1 MSDEP
6 TGEADGEA
14 DGEERPAAARSG
26 SRWPWFVGVA
36 AVLGV
41 VLWLLR
47 GGPVDGDGG
56 DAVTGGSGAQV
67 EPGGSGGVVADGP
80 VARVRGQVWLEVP
93 VEGAPPPV
101 DVVLPTTGGETAA
114 FGPAT
119 GTGVDMDT
127 DTDTGTAGGF
137 DDAEWE
143 PPTVELVAPEVG
155 TCRVLAWQS
164 GVQVGGPLVC
174 EDDGSFELA
183 LHPGVSGRTAF
194 EVLVTDRLRGVIEVE
209 VPEGGLGR
217 LPAIA
222 LGVASVVA
230 GQVVDIRG
238 DPVSGATFEAMP
250 WPNLEEPE
258 PWRTVSDAEGM
269 FRFDTVPPGPL
280 TMRVAAEGF
289 SPSVASA
296 IAPQEDVLVT
306 LGALIDLNGKVVGQ
320 PEALA
325 RTRVRLEGSAI
336 WPAIET
342 NVDPETGA
350 FTFEAIPDGV
360 YAVEAI
366 TPAADNDPDAA
377 ELASFP
383 LENVTPELEVTLA
396 LGPAVRAR
404 VQVVDPRGEPVPEAR
419 VTLANASVGLLS
431 RIATTDLE
439 GRAAPGPVVPG
450 PYVLRAEADGFLPAE
465 PLAITLEPPDPDAG
479 DEPPIFTLTLLR
491 PGSIA
496 GIVVDEDGRPVA
508 DAVVEYEAEHLH
520 SAGESEARAQMFAA
534 ALTQVGSLGVTVG
547 PVPPIPLLG
556 AAEDAGTDSL
566 LTEADGTFVLEL
578 LAPGTYRLAAYH
590 GRYAHSESV
599 SVGVSAGT
607 TKGGVRLV
615 LRRGHALTGRVLGGN
630 ARPLAG
636 VEVAAGDGS
645 VAFTDDRGVFDLGLR
660 RGAQKLVLRAPGYA
674 PLSSTV
680 NVRGPTDVEL
690 TLREANAIVEGRIE
704 GENGEV
710 LVDARVTLR
719 PRDGLSATRVTWTDA
734 KGLYRFENVPP
745 GAAEIEVDHPEHA
758 ATSANLTVDET
769 GSGRPA
775 PVDIAMD
782 RGWGLDVLVRRVGS
796 REPIEGAR
804 VIAAGRSALT
814 DADGRASLD
823 NLTGADVRVK
833 IEAAD
838 LTGWGGR
845 VTRPDA
851 GRAELSVELTD
862 GGSLA
867 GRITDYRGDPVP
879 GAKLVVKDADGA
891 VVATTHSDAEGRWDA
906 PGLPEGDYEVSATP
920 PGARDDELAPDA
932 QSTDIRRGHVTRG
945 VDLRF
950 DRR

>member
-6 TGEADGEA
+6 DGEG
-14 DGEERPAAARSG
+14 DGGGGTP
-26 SRWPWFVGVA
+26 SRWPWVAGVLVALVGLLWLARVGGGAEGGEGSATDGVVGV
-36 AVLGV
+36 
-41 VLWLLR
+41 
-47 GGPVDGDGG
+47 DGG
-56 DAVTGGSGAQV
+56 DGA
-67 EPGGSGGVVADGP
+67 ESGGVPDGP
-80 VARVRGQVWLEVP
+80 VARVRGQVWVEVP
-93 VEGAPPPV
+93 VAGEAPAV
-101 DVVLPTTGGETAA
+101 EVVLPTGGETGGET
-114 FGPAT
+114 GWETGWEDGESGT
-119 GTGVDMDT
+119 GTG
-127 DTDTGTAGGF
+127 TGTESGF
-137 DDAEWE
+137 DDEEGEVPA
-143 PPTVELVAPEVG
+143 VALVSPEVG

-164 GVQVGGPLVC
+164 GVAVGGPTPC
-174 EDDGSFELA
+174 EADGSFELA
-183 LHPGVSGRTAF
+183 MKPGAFGRTAF
-194 EVLVTDRLRGVIEVE
+194 EILVTGRLRGVIEVD

-217 LPAIA
+217 LPAVA
-222 LGVASVVA
+222 LGVASLVA

-238 DPVSGATFEAMP
+238 DPVPGATFEAMP

-289 SPSVASA
+289 APSVASA
-296 IAPQEDVLVT
+296 IAPQDDVLVT
-306 LGALIDLNGKVVGQ
+306 LGALIDLRGKVVGQ
-320 PEALA
+320 PEVLA

-342 NVDPETGA
+342 EVDPDTGA
-350 FTFEAIPDGV
+350 FTFETIPDGI
-360 YAVEAI
+360 YAVEAF
-366 TPAADNDPDAA
+366 AAVPDDRLDDPDAR

-404 VQVVDPRGEPVPEAR
+404 VQVVDPGGEPVPDAR

-431 RIATTDLE
+431 RIATTDAE

-465 PLAITLEPPDPDAG
+465 PLAITLDAPDPEHPEAT
-479 DEPPIFTLTLLR
+479 PVFTLTLLR
-491 PGSIA
+491 PGALA

-534 ALTQVGSLGVTVG
+534 ALTQIGSLGVTVG

-566 LTEADGTFVLEL
+566 LTESDGTFRIDL
-578 LAPGTYRLAAYH
+578 LAPGTYRLGAYH
-590 GRYAHSESV
+590 GRYAHSDSV
-599 SVGVSAGT
+599 SVTLAAGV
-607 TKGGVRLV
+607 TKTGVKLV
-615 LRRGHALTGRVLGGN
+615 LRRGHLLTGRVLGGN
-630 ARPLAG
+630 ARPLPG
-636 VEVAAGDGS
+636 VEVRAEDGS

-660 RGAQKLVLRAPGYA
+660 RGVQQLVLRKPGYA
-674 PLSSTV
+674 PLSTTV

-690 TLREANAIVEGRIE
+690 TLREAKAIVEGRIA

-734 KGLYRFENVPP
+734 KGLYRFEDVPP
-745 GAAEIEVDHPEHA
+745 GPAEIEVDHPDHA
-758 ATSANLTVDET
+758 ATSASLTVDEGDT
-769 GSGRPA
+769 GRPD

-782 RGWGLDVLVRRVGS
+782 RGWGLDVLVRRQGS

-814 DADGRASLD
+814 DAEGRAALD
-823 NLTGADVRVK
+823 NLTGEDVRVK

-838 LTGWGGR
+838 LTGWAGQAA
-845 VTRPDA
+845 RPDA
-851 GRAELSVELTD
+851 GRAEVSVELTD
-862 GGSLA
+862 GGSLS
-867 GRITDYRGDPVP
+867 GRVTDYRGDPVP
-879 GAKLVVKDADGA
+879 GAKIEVRDASGA
-891 VVATTHSDAEGRWDA
+891 VLATTHSDAKGHWDA
-906 PGLPEGDYEVSATP
+906 PGLPEGDYEVTATP
-920 PGARDDELAPDA
+920 PGARSEELAPDA

>member
-6 TGEADGEA
+6 DGEG
-14 DGEERPAAARSG
+14 DGGGATP
-26 SRWPWFVGVA
+26 SRWPWVAGVLVALVG
-36 AVLGV
+36 
-41 VLWLLR
+41 VLWLAR
-47 GGPVDGDGG
+47 VGGGAEGDGDSATDEVGADDG
-56 DAVTGGSGAQV
+56 SEGAGSGAV
-67 EPGGSGGVVADGP
+67 PDGP

-93 VEGAPPPV
+93 VDPEPPPV
-101 DVVLPTTGGETAA
+101 EMVLETEGDSEWGDGESS
-114 FGPAT
+114 T
-119 GTGVDMDT
+119 GTEVDDG
-127 DTDTGTAGGF
+127 DEDG
-137 DDAEWE
+137 DWE
-143 PPTVELVAPEVG
+143 PPAVALASPEPG
-155 TCRVLAWQS
+155 TCRVVAWQS
-164 GVQVGGPLVC
+164 GTRVGGPTPC

-183 LHPGVSGRTAF
+183 LHPGVFGRTAF
-194 EVLVTDRLRGVIEVE
+194 EILVTGRLRGVIEVD

-222 LGVASVVA
+222 LGVASLVA

-238 DPVSGATFEAMP
+238 DPVPGATFEAMP

-258 PWRTVSDAEGM
+258 PWRTVSDADGM

-296 IAPQEDVLVT
+296 IAPQDDVLVT
-306 LGALIDLNGKVVGQ
+306 LGALIDLQGKVVGQ
-320 PEALA
+320 PEVLA

-342 NVDPETGA
+342 AVDPDTGA
-350 FTFEAIPDGV
+350 FTFETIPDGI
-360 YAVEAI
+360 YAVEAFA
-366 TPAADNDPDAA
+366 PAPDDDPGAP

-404 VQVVDPRGEPVPEAR
+404 VQVVDPRGEPVPDAR

-431 RIATTDLE
+431 RIATTDAE

-465 PLAITLEPPDPDAG
+465 PLAITLDAPDPDHPEA
-479 DEPPIFTLTLLR
+479 PPVFTLTLLR
-491 PGSIA
+491 PGAIA

-508 DAVVEYEAEHLH
+508 EAVVEYEAEHLH

-534 ALTQVGSLGVTVG
+534 ALTQIGSLGVTVG
-547 PVPPIPLLG
+547 PVPPIPVLG

-566 LTEADGTFVLEL
+566 RTESDGTFRIDL
-578 LAPGTYRLAAYH
+578 LAPGTYRLGAYH
-590 GRYAHSESV
+590 GRYAHADSV
-599 SVGVSAGT
+599 SVTLAAGATKTGVE
-607 TKGGVRLV
+607 LV
-615 LRRGHALTGRVLGGN
+615 LRRGHLLTGRVLGGN
-630 ARPLAG
+630 ARPLPG
-636 VEVAAGDGS
+636 VEVRAEDGS
-645 VAFTDDRGVFDLGLR
+645 VAFTDERGVFDLGLR
-660 RGAQKLVLRAPGYA
+660 RGVQQLVLRKPGYA
-674 PLSSTV
+674 PLSTTV

-690 TLREANAIVEGRIE
+690 TLREAKAIVEGRIE

-734 KGLYRFENVPP
+734 KGLYRFEDVPP
-745 GAAEIEVDHPEHA
+745 GPAEIEVDHPDHA
-758 ATSANLTVDET
+758 ATNASLTVDDADT
-769 GSGRPA
+769 GRPD

-782 RGWGLDVLVRRVGS
+782 RGWGLDVLVRRQGS
-796 REPIEGAR
+796 RDPIEGAR
-804 VIAAGRSALT
+804 VVAAGRSALT
-814 DADGRASLD
+814 DTEGKAALD
-823 NLTGADVRVK
+823 NLTGVDVRVK

-838 LTGWGGR
+838 LTGWAGQ
-845 VTRPDA
+845 VARPDA
-851 GRAELSVELTD
+851 GRAEVSVELTD
-862 GGSLA
+862 GGSLS

-879 GAKLVVKDADGA
+879 GAKIEVRDASGA
-891 VVATTHSDAEGRWDA
+891 VLASTHSDAKGHWDA
-906 PGLPEGDYEVSATP
+906 PGLPEGDYEVTATP
-920 PGARDDELAPDA
+920 PGARSEELAPDA
-932 QSTDIRRGHVTRG
+932 RSTDIRRGHVTRG